1 MRPWIFAIA
10 LTLAWASAPAETPA
24 LTTLHAIHNLTS
36 AQASAGL
43 PVVFEA
49 TVTYYSKSDVDLFV
63 EDDNEAVY
71 VETVQNQNLLPGDR
85 VQVRGKTRG
94 SFKPDIVAST
104 VTVLHH
110 GPVLTPVKATFQE
123 LIRAERDCM
132 LVSVHATVRSADI
145 VNFINLHGIY
155 LKLQLEGGSV
165 DATVDGTDVST
176 LKDLLDSEVEVAGVA
191 SGKFDNK
198 MQLIGIVLQ
207 VPGLSNVKI
216 VRRARTTPDSLP
228 ITPMDQVMSSYYE
241 HDLSQRVRVQGTIT
255 YYQPGSAVV
264 LQNAGKSLWIS
275 THASNSMRI
284 GDVAVATGFPD
295 ARDGFLSLTDAEI
308 SDTNIFEPA
317 QPQAA
322 SWRQLASW
330 NSGDPDGHL
339 NDLVSFEGNV
349 VASVREGAQDVFVLK
364 SNDKL
369 FTAIYRHPSNIASS
383 APFPR
388 LPEGTTIRV
397 TGICTVVE
405 GGFIDPTQQEVPFE
419 ILLRS
424 YDDIAVTSAP
434 PMLSVRNLMVL
445 VGLLVLLLLFAG
457 ARSWFTERKVRV
469 QNARSAYLERRRSR
483 ILEDINGTRPL
494 PEIIE
499 QITELVS
506 FKLRGAPCWCK
517 ITDGAQLGNTPPTLG
532 AFRIVEEPIHARSGP
547 PLGAI
552 FSAFDPLTKPHAEE
566 QESLTMA
573 SSLVTLAIETR
584 RLYSDLVHR
593 SDFDLL
599 TDIHNRFSLD
609 RYLDKQIEQARET
622 ATIVGLVYVDL
633 NDFKQVND
641 IYGHH
646 VGDLYLQEVA
656 VRMKHHLR
664 VADMLARLGGDEFA
678 VLLPKVRNRAE
689 VEEVARR
696 LERSLEEPFTAE
708 GYTINGSASIGIAL
722 YPEDGESRDSIL
734 SAADAA
740 MYVNKHIRRE
750 NKTTR
755 GRNQS

>member
-1 MRPWIFAIA
+1 MRPWILAIA
-10 LTLAWASAPAETPA
+10 LSVAWASAPAETP
-24 LTTLHAIHNLTS
+24 TLATLQAIHTLST
-36 AQASAGL
+36 ARAATGL
-43 PVVFEA
+43 PVAFEA

-63 EDDNEAVY
+63 QDGDLAVY
-71 VETVQNQNLLPGDR
+71 VETTQNQNLLPGDR
-85 VQVRGKTRG
+85 VLVRGKTRG
-94 SFKPDIVAST
+94 SFKPDVVAES
-104 VTVLHH
+104 VTVLRH
-110 GPVLTPVKATFQE
+110 GPILTPVKASFQQ

-155 LKLQLEGGSV
+155 LKLLLDGGAI
-165 DATVDGTDVST
+165 DATVNGTDIST
-176 LKDLLDSEVEVAGVA
+176 FKDLLDSEVEVTGVA

-207 VPGLSNVKI
+207 VPSLSYVKI
-216 VRRARTTPDSLP
+216 VRHAHATPDTLP
-228 ITPMDQVMSSYYE
+228 ITPMDQVMSSYYA

-264 LQNAGKSLWIS
+264 LQNADKSLWIS
-275 THASNSMRI
+275 THASNPMRI

-295 ARDGFLSLTDAEI
+295 ARGGFLSLTDAEI
-308 SDTNIFEPA
+308 ADTDVFEPA

-322 SWRQLASW
+322 TWRQLASW

-339 NDLVSFEGNV
+339 NDLVSFEGDV
-349 VASVREGAQDVFVLK
+349 VDSVREDAQDVFVLR
-364 SNDKL
+364 SDGKL
-369 FTAIYRHPSNIASS
+369 FSAIYRHPSNSS
-383 APFPR
+383 APPLPR
-388 LPEGTTIRV
+388 LLQGTRIRV
-397 TGICTVVE
+397 SGICTVVE
-405 GGFIDPTQQEVPFE
+405 GDFIDPTQQEVPFE

-424 YDDIAVTSAP
+424 YDDIAIVSAP
-434 PMLSVRNLMVL
+434 PMVSVQNLIIL
-445 VGLLVLLLLFAG
+445 VGLLVALLLAAG
-457 ARSWFTERKVRV
+457 VRSWLTERKVRV

-547 PLGAI
+547 PLGTI
-552 FSAFDPLTKPHAEE
+552 YSAFDPLTKPQADEPE
-566 QESLTMA
+566 TLTMA
-573 SSLVTLAIETR
+573 AALVTLAIETR

-609 RYLDKQIEQARET
+609 RYLDQQIELARET
-622 ATIVGLVYVDL
+622 ATIVGLIYVDL

-641 IYGHH
+641 VYGHH
-646 VGDLYLQEVA
+646 IGDLYLQEVA
-656 VRMKHHLR
+656 ARMKHHLR
-664 VADMLARLGGDEFA
+664 AADMLARLGGDEFA

-696 LERSLEEPFTAE
+696 LERSLEDPFTAD
-708 GYTINGSASIGIAL
+708 GYTIQGSASVGIAL
-722 YPEDGESRDSIL
+722 YPEDGETRDSIL

-750 NKTTR
+750 NRSSR
-755 GRNQS
+755 GRNQL